1 MTRLILLATLLLS
14 RMTSLASAEVKIAD
28 FDSIKLY
35 TLTNSKGMIVKVTN
49 YGAIITTIEVP
60 DRAGNMADVTLGY
73 DDVSGYI
80 NAVDKPY
87 FGAVV
92 GRVGNRIAKGKFSL
106 DGTEY
111 TLALN
116 NGANTLH
123 GGIIG
128 FDKVVWDAEIVG
140 ENGVK
145 LTYLAKDM
153 EEGYPGNLSAN
164 VTYTL
169 TDDNEIV
176 IDYHATTDKATPV
189 NLTQH
194 AYFNLKG
201 EGEGDILDQE
211 LMINALRYT
220 PVDATLIPTG
230 ELAAVDGTPFDF
242 REAKQIGRDIDQTNE
257 QLRFGGGFDH
267 NWVLNR
273 KKGAGKLELAA
284 RLYEPTSGRVLEVL
298 TTEPGVQ
305 FYCGNFLK
313 GNLKGKS
320 GKSYDH
326 RGGLVLETQHFP
338 DSPNQ
343 RSFPNTI
350 LHPGETYESQ
360 TVWKFSVDATK

>member
-1 MTRLILLATLLLS
+1 MSNLILPSTLLLTLFS
-14 RMTSLASAEVKIAD
+14 SLASAEVKVAD
-28 FDSIKLY
+28 FDSIEVF
-35 TLTNSKGMIVKVTN
+35 TLTNSNSMVVKATN
-49 YGAIITTIEVP
+49 YGAIVTTIEVP
-60 DRAGNMADVTLGY
+60 DRDGKLADVTLGY
-73 DDVSGYI
+73 DDVSSYM

-92 GRVGNRIAKGKFSL
+92 GRYGNRIAKGKFTL
-106 DGTEY
+106 DGIEY

-116 NGANTLH
+116 NGPNSLH

-128 FDKVVWDAEIVG
+128 FDKVVWDAEIMG
-140 ENGVK
+140 DNGVK
-145 LTYLAKDM
+145 FSYVAKDM
-153 EEGYPGNLSAN
+153 EEGYPGNLELS

-169 TDDNEIV
+169 TDDNELV

-201 EGEGDILDQE
+201 EGEGDILDHE

-230 ELAAVDGTPFDF
+230 ELAPVDGTPFDF
-242 REAKQIGRDIDQTNE
+242 REAKKIGRDIDQTNE
-257 QLRFGGGFDH
+257 QLKFGGGYDH

-273 KKGAGKLELAA
+273 KKGEGELELAA
-284 RLYEPTSGRVLEVL
+284 RVVEPTSGRVLEVL

-313 GNLKGKS
+313 GDLKGKS
-320 GKSYDH
+320 GRPYDY
-326 RGGLVLETQHFP
+326 RGGFVLETQHFP

-343 RSFPNTI
+343 PSFPNTI
-350 LHPGETYESQ
+350 LKPGESYDSQ
-360 TVWKFSVDATK
+360 TIWKFSTDK

>member
-1 MTRLILLATLLLS
+1 MPRLLFLCTLLL
-14 RMTSLASAEVKIAD
+14 TLNASLVSAEVKVAD
-28 FDSIKLY
+28 FDSIELF
-35 TLTNSKGMIVKVTN
+35 TLTNSNGMVVKATN

-60 DRAGNMADVTLGY
+60 DRNGKIADITLGY
-73 DDVSGYI
+73 DDVSGYM

-92 GRVGNRIAKGKFSL
+92 GRFGNRIAKGKFTL
-106 DGTEY
+106 EGTEY

-116 NGANTLH
+116 NGVNTLH
-123 GGIIG
+123 GGNIG
-128 FDKVVWDAEIVG
+128 FDKVVWYAEMVG
-140 ENGVK
+140 DKGVK
-145 LTYLAKDM
+145 FSYLAKDM
-153 EEGYPGNLSAN
+153 EEGYPGNLS
-164 VTYTL
+164 VSVKYTL

-201 EGEGDILDQE
+201 EGEGTILDHE
-211 LMINALRYT
+211 LVINALRYT

-230 ELAAVDGTPFDF
+230 ELAPVDGTAFDF
-242 REAKQIGRDIDQTNE
+242 REAKKIGRDIDQTDE
-257 QLRFGGGFDH
+257 QLKFGGGYDH

-273 KKGAGKLELAA
+273 KKEDGELDLAA
-284 RLYEPTSGRVLEVL
+284 RVVEPTSGRVLEVL
-298 TTEPGVQ
+298 STEPGVQ

-320 GKSYDH
+320 GKPYDY
-326 RGGLVLETQHFP
+326 RGGFVLETQHFP

-343 RSFPNTI
+343 PNFPNTI
-350 LHPGETYESQ
+350 LQPGETYDSK
-360 TVWKFSVDATK
+360 TVWKFSTDK

>member
-1 MTRLILLATLLLS
+1 MIRAILLFAVLMNLL
-14 RMTSLASAEVKIAD
+14 TQLASAEVSVAD
-28 FDSIKLY
+28 FDSIEVF
-35 TLTNSKGMIVKVTN
+35 TLTNSNGMVVKATN
-49 YGAIITTIEVP
+49 YGAIITNIEVP
-60 DRAGNMADVTLGY
+60 DRKGNVADITLGY
-73 DDVSGYI
+73 NDVSGYM

-87 FGAVV
+87 FGSVV
-92 GRVGNRIAKGKFSL
+92 GRYGNRIAKGKFTL

-111 TLALN
+111 TLAIN
-116 NGANTLH
+116 NYPNSLH

-140 ENGVK
+140 DKAVK
-145 LTYLAKDM
+145 FSYLAKDM
-153 EEGYPGNLSAN
+153 EEGYPGNLNVS

-169 TDDNEIV
+169 TDENEIV
-176 IDYHATTDKATPV
+176 IDYHATTDKSTPV

-201 EGEGDILDQE
+201 EGEGTILDHE
-211 LMINALRYT
+211 LRINADLYT
-220 PVDATLIPTG
+220 PVDNILIPTG
-230 ELAAVDGTPFDF
+230 DLAPVDGTPFDF
-242 REAKQIGRDIDQTNE
+242 REAKKIGQDIDQTDD
-257 QLRFGGGFDH
+257 QLSYGGGYDH

-273 KKGAGKLELAA
+273 EKRDGELELAA

-298 TTEPGVQ
+298 TTEPGIQ

-320 GKSYDH
+320 DKPYVY

-343 RSFPNTI
+343 PNFPTTI
-350 LHPGETYESQ
+350 LKPGETLDSQ
-360 TVWKFSVDATK
+360 TVFKFSVDNE